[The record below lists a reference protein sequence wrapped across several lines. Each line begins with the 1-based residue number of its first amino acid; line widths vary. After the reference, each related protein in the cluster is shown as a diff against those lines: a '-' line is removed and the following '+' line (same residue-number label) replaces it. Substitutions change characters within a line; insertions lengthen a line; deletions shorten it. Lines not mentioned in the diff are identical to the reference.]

1 MTARTLKYEDNL
13 LCSPPKVLASSQE
26 KDEDLKLA
34 RTLQEQER
42 AYFMLSQ
49 SLSGGSGG
57 YFNETASGSVSPR
70 AADIYAT
77 SRASSAEEYTDDEA
91 FARALQQEE
100 EREVMSRLIAAQL
113 GLAGDG
119 AEVESDSE
127 LSNSQD
133 ESDPDNMS
141 YEYLTAIGELVGTQS
156 RGVTEDV
163 FGALGD
169 TTFQSA
175 KEGTDC
181 CEEEQ
186 CVICRVEFESGENLK
201 LLPCQHHYHEGCIRQ
216 WLLINKQCPMCSK
229 EVTGC

>member
-1 MTARTLKYEDNL
+1 MTSRTLKFEDNVL
-13 LCSPPKVLASSQE
+13 YSPPKVLASSQE
-26 KDEDLKLA
+26 EDEDLKLA

-57 YFNETASGSVSPR
+57 YFNETASGSVSPHATDR
-70 AADIYAT
+70 AC
-77 SRASSAEEYTDDEA
+77 SSEEYTDDEA

-100 EREVMSRLIAAQL
+100 EREVMSRLIAAQM
-113 GLAGDG
+113 GLAGVG

-127 LSNSQD
+127 LFNSQD
-133 ESDPDNMS
+133 ETDPDNMS

-169 TTFQSA
+169 TSFQSA

-216 WLLINKQCPMCSK
+216 WLIINKQCPMCSK